1 VEKPAPPK
9 PASPAGAR
17 AAEAHHRLGREL
29 SSKGEFHKAVDELTE
44 ALKLKPDFPLAL
56 NARGF
61 AYFRLRDYKRAI
73 ADLDEAIRLDPRY
86 SNAYRNR
93 AAARRAL
100 GDKAGAEEDL
110 RKSQ

>member
-1 VEKPAPPK
+1 MTAGPVIM
-9 PASPAGAR
+9 GAR
-17 AAEAHHRLGREL
+17 DAESHHRLGREL
-29 SSKGEFHKAVDELTE
+29 SAKGEFQKAVDELTE

-61 AYFRLRDYKRAI
+61 AYLRLRDYKRAI
-73 ADLDEAIRLDPRY
+73 ADLDEALRLDPRY

-110 RKSQ
+110 RTSQ